1 VHGVEPRIGQ
11 RPFPPRGHFW
21 PSHWTVKTKLVV
33 TASIPLL
40 VLVPIVAMLVWSAGQ
55 AAYTKILISKVRSD
69 LVLAQQEFIHVQEG
83 KLQALKAWSE
93 SAYLRNLLN
102 QRGGKLTNKDLQ
114 AQAERLGFAYLR
126 LISPT
131 GMVVNSYP
139 SRLPYMLDPEV
150 KQSVKLRESG
160 SYTVLLSNQ
169 EMMDISPDL
178 ASHAVQELVPTSNA
192 SPSSKNIEDRG
203 LIVQV
208 LQPVFNNGNMLGYL
222 EGGMLLNGNLN
233 LVDEINNLIYSP
245 NTLLEG
251 SIGTTTIFLE
261 DVRVATTVRR
271 DGESRALG
279 TRVSDEVRQS
289 VLGRG
294 EVWLERAFVVNDW
307 YVAAYAPLLSPE
319 GARIGMFYVGFLE
332 EPYANIKTQLL
343 ILFLLA
349 VGAAMVLGGMMVV
362 RLTSGIFYPLRRM
375 NYIMSLQERGDT
387 AARVGDLRRE
397 DEFAD
402 LANHFDVLLDQLDAR
417 RSELLGLN
425 EQLDERVRQRTADL
439 QAANQKLHQAVE
451 QLLASEKLAALG
463 QLTAGIAHE
472 FNNPLAIMMGHLD
485 LIRIT
490 LNDPESFKTVRL
502 LDEQLHRMRNI
513 VQKLLQFCRP
523 DEYASYTEEINV
535 NEIIQDSILFVR
547 NEIDTARAQLK
558 LDFSAQ
564 HTVQISKTELQQ
576 VMVNLLINATHALE
590 GPFDAQFAALN
601 EGPTIS
607 IKTAD
612 ICLSDGQP
620 AVQIL
625 VQNNG
630 DAIPKDRLQL
640 IFRMF
645 YTSKQA
651 GRGSGIG
658 LPVSRMLVQR
668 YGGDLLAKSPV
679 LPQGEP
685 QFGACFEIVL
695 RCKARPSADI
705 LKETGQQL
713 LLIEKQLSEGN

>member
-1 VHGVEPRIGQ
+1 
-11 RPFPPRGHFW
+11 
-21 PSHWTVKTKLVV
+21 
-33 TASIPLL
+33 
-40 VLVPIVAMLVWSAGQ
+40 MLVWSAGQ

-69 LVLAQQEFIHVQEG
+69 LVLAQQEFTDVQESRS
-83 KLQALKAWSE
+83 QALKAWSE
-93 SAYLRNLLN
+93 SAFLRNLLS
-102 QRGGKLTNKDLQ
+102 QRGGKLNNKDLQ
-114 AQAERLGFAYLR
+114 TQAERLGFAYLR

-131 GMVVNSYP
+131 GMVVNSFP

-150 KQSVKLRESG
+150 QKSVKFRESG
-160 SYTVLLSNQ
+160 SYTVLLSNK
-169 EMMDISPDL
+169 ELMDISPDL
-178 ASHAVQELVPTSNA
+178 ASRAVQAIIPTSNA
-192 SPSSKNIEDRG
+192 SPSSKSKEDRG
-203 LIVQV
+203 LVVQV
-208 LQPVFNNGNMLGYL
+208 LQPVFNDGNMLGYL
-222 EGGMLLNGNLN
+222 EGGLLLNGNLG

-279 TRVSDEVRQS
+279 TRVSDVVRQS

-332 EPYANIKTQLL
+332 APYANIKTQLL

-349 VGAAMVLGGMMVV
+349 VGAAMVLGAMMVV

-402 LANHFDVLLDQLDAR
+402 LANHFDALLDQLDAR

-490 LNDPESFKTVRL
+490 LNDPESLKTVRL
-502 LDEQLHRMRNI
+502 LDEQVHRMRNI

-547 NEIDTARAQLK
+547 NEIDMARAQLK
-558 LDFSAQ
+558 FDFSAQ
-564 HTVQISKTELQQ
+564 QTVQISKTELQQ

-612 ICLSDGQP
+612 VLLSDGQP

-630 DAIPKDRLQL
+630 EAIPSDRLQL
-640 IFRMF
+640 IFKMF

-651 GRGSGIG
+651 GRGTGLG

-668 YGGDLLAKSPV
+668 YGGDLWATSPV
-679 LPQGEP
+679 LPEVEP

>member
-1 VHGVEPRIGQ
+1 
-11 RPFPPRGHFW
+11 
-21 PSHWTVKTKLVV
+21 
-33 TASIPLL
+33 
-40 VLVPIVAMLVWSAGQ
+40 MLVWSAGQ

-69 LVLAQQEFIHVQEG
+69 LVLAQQEFTDVQESRS
-83 KLQALKAWSE
+83 QALKAWSE
-93 SAYLRNLLN
+93 SAYLRSLLS
-102 QRGGKLTNKDLQ
+102 QRGGKLNNKDLQ

-131 GMVVNSYP
+131 GMVLSSFP

-150 KQSVKLRESG
+150 QKSVKFRESG
-160 SYTVLLSNQ
+160 SYTVLLSNK
-169 EMMDISPDL
+169 ELMDISPDL
-178 ASHAVQELVPTSNA
+178 ASRAVQAIIPTSNA
-192 SPSSKNIEDRG
+192 TPSPKSAEDRG
-203 LIVQV
+203 LVVQV
-208 LQPVFNNGNMLGYL
+208 LQPVFNDGNMLGYL
-222 EGGMLLNGNLN
+222 EGGLLLNGNLG

-279 TRVSDEVRQS
+279 TRVSDVVRQS

-332 EPYANIKTQLL
+332 APYANIKTQLL

-349 VGAAMVLGGMMVV
+349 VGAAMVLGAMMVV

-402 LANHFDVLLDQLDAR
+402 LANHFDALLDQLDAR

-425 EQLDERVRQRTADL
+425 EQLDERVRQRTSDL

-485 LIRIT
+485 LIRMT
-490 LNDPESFKTVRL
+490 LNDPESLKTVRL
-502 LDEQLHRMRNI
+502 LDEQVHRMRNI

-547 NEIDTARAQLK
+547 NEIDMARAQLK
-558 LDFSAQ
+558 FDFSAQ
-564 HTVQISKTELQQ
+564 QTVQISKTELQQ

-590 GPFDAQFAALN
+590 GQFDAQFAALN

-612 ICLSDGQP
+612 VRLSDGQP

-630 DAIPKDRLQL
+630 EAIPPDRLQL
-640 IFRMF
+640 IFKMF

-651 GRGSGIG
+651 GRGTGLG

-668 YGGDLLAKSPV
+668 YGGDLWATSPV
-679 LPQGEP
+679 VPEVEP

>member
-1 VHGVEPRIGQ
+1 
-11 RPFPPRGHFW
+11 
-21 PSHWTVKTKLVV
+21 
-33 TASIPLL
+33 
-40 VLVPIVAMLVWSAGQ
+40 MLVWSAGQ

-69 LVLAQQEFIHVQEG
+69 LVLAQQEFTDVQES
-83 KLQALKAWSE
+83 KSQALKGWSE

-102 QRGGKLTNKDLQ
+102 QRDGKLTNKDLQ

-131 GMVVNSYP
+131 GMVVSSFP

-150 KQSVKLRESG
+150 QKSVKFRESG
-160 SYTVLLSNQ
+160 SYTVLLSNK
-169 EMMDISPDL
+169 ELMDISPDL
-178 ASHAVQELVPTSNA
+178 ASRAIQTIIPTSNA
-192 SPSSKNIEDRG
+192 SPSPKSTEDRG
-203 LIVQV
+203 LVVQV

-222 EGGMLLNGNLN
+222 EGGLLLNGNLG

-279 TRVSDEVRQS
+279 TRVSDVVRQS

-332 EPYANIKTQLL
+332 APYANIKTQLL

-349 VGAAMVLGGMMVV
+349 VGAAMVLGAMMVV

-402 LANHFDVLLDQLDAR
+402 LANHFDALLDQLDAR

-425 EQLDERVRQRTADL
+425 GQLDERVRQRTADL

-490 LNDPESFKTVRL
+490 LNDPESLKTVRL
-502 LDEQLHRMRNI
+502 LDEQVHRMRNI

-547 NEIDTARAQLK
+547 NEIDMVRAQLK
-558 LDFSAQ
+558 LELKAQ

-590 GPFDAQFAALN
+590 GPFDSTSAALD

-612 ICLSDGQP
+612 VRLNDGQQ

-630 DAIPKDRLQL
+630 EVIPPDRLQL
-640 IFRMF
+640 IFKMF

-651 GRGSGIG
+651 GRGTGLG

-668 YGGDLLAKSPV
+668 YGGDLWATSPV
-679 LPQGEP
+679 LPEVEP

>member
-1 VHGVEPRIGQ
+1 
-11 RPFPPRGHFW
+11 
-21 PSHWTVKTKLVV
+21 
-33 TASIPLL
+33 
-40 VLVPIVAMLVWSAGQ
+40 MLVWSAGQ

-69 LVLAQQEFIHVQEG
+69 LVLAQQELADVQES
-83 KLQALKAWSE
+83 KSQALKAWSE
-93 SAYLRNLLN
+93 SAFLRNLLS
-102 QRGGKLTNKDLQ
+102 QRGGKLNNKDLQ
-114 AQAERLGFAYLR
+114 TQAERLGFAYLR

-131 GMVVNSYP
+131 GMVVNSFP

-150 KQSVKLRESG
+150 QKSVKFRESG
-160 SYTVLLSNQ
+160 SYTVLLSNK
-169 EMMDISPDL
+169 ELKGISPDL
-178 ASHAVQELVPTSNA
+178 ASSAVQAIIPTSNA
-192 SPSSKNIEDRG
+192 SPSPKSTEDRG
-203 LIVQV
+203 LVVQV
-208 LQPVFNNGNMLGYL
+208 LQPLFNDGNMLGYL
-222 EGGMLLNGNLN
+222 EGGLLLNGNLS

-279 TRVSDEVRQS
+279 TRVSDVVRQS

-332 EPYANIKTQLL
+332 APYANIKTQLL

-349 VGAAMVLGGMMVV
+349 VGAAMVLGAMMVV

-375 NYIMSLQERGDT
+375 NYIMSLQEKGDT

-402 LANHFDVLLDQLDAR
+402 LANHFDALLDQLDAR

-490 LNDPESFKTVRL
+490 LNDPESAKTLRL
-502 LDEQLHRMRNI
+502 LDEQVHRMRNI

-523 DEYASYTEEINV
+523 DEYASYTEEVSV

-558 LDFSAQ
+558 FDFSAQ
-564 HTVQISKTELQQ
+564 QTVQISKTELQQ

-590 GPFDAQFAALN
+590 GAFDAQFAALN
-601 EGPTIS
+601 EGPTIC

-612 ICLSDGQP
+612 VRLSDGQQ

-630 DAIPKDRLQL
+630 EAIPPDRLQL
-640 IFRMF
+640 IFKMF

-651 GRGSGIG
+651 GRGTGLG

-668 YGGDLLAKSPV
+668 YGGDLLAASPV
-679 LPQGEP
+679 VPEGEP

>member
-1 VHGVEPRIGQ
+1 
-11 RPFPPRGHFW
+11 
-21 PSHWTVKTKLVV
+21 
-33 TASIPLL
+33 
-40 VLVPIVAMLVWSAGQ
+40 MLVWSAGQ

-69 LVLAQQEFIHVQEG
+69 LVLAQQEFNDVQES
-83 KLQALKAWSE
+83 KSLALKAWSE
-93 SAYLRNLLN
+93 SAYLRNLLS
-102 QRGGKLTNKDLQ
+102 QRGGKLNNKDLE

-131 GMVVNSYP
+131 GMVVNSFP
-139 SRLPYMLDPEV
+139 SRLPYMLDSEV
-150 KQSVKLRESG
+150 QKSVKFRESG
-160 SYTVLLSNQ
+160 SYTVLLSNK
-169 EMMDISPDL
+169 ELMDISPDL
-178 ASHAVQELVPTSNA
+178 ASRAIQTIIPTSNA
-192 SPSSKNIEDRG
+192 NPSPKSTEDRG
-203 LIVQV
+203 LVVQV

-222 EGGMLLNGNLN
+222 EGGLLLNGNLG

-279 TRVSDEVRQS
+279 TRVSDVVRQS

-332 EPYANIKTQLL
+332 APYANIKTQLL

-349 VGAAMVLGGMMVV
+349 VGAAMVLGAMMVV

-402 LANHFDVLLDQLDAR
+402 LANHFDALLDQLDAR

-490 LNDPESFKTVRL
+490 LNDPESLKTVRL
-502 LDEQLHRMRNI
+502 LDEQVHRMRNI

-547 NEIDTARAQLK
+547 NEIDMVRAQLK
-558 LDFSAQ
+558 LELKAQ

-590 GPFDAQFAALN
+590 GPFDSTSAALD
-601 EGPTIS
+601 EDPTIS

-612 ICLSDGQP
+612 VRLNDGQQ

-630 DAIPKDRLQL
+630 EVIPPDRLQL
-640 IFRMF
+640 IFKMF

-651 GRGSGIG
+651 GRGTGLG

-668 YGGDLLAKSPV
+668 YGGDLWATSPV
-679 LPQGEP
+679 LPEVEP

>member
-1 VHGVEPRIGQ
+1 
-11 RPFPPRGHFW
+11 
-21 PSHWTVKTKLVV
+21 
-33 TASIPLL
+33 
-40 VLVPIVAMLVWSAGQ
+40 MLVWSAGQ

-69 LVLAQQEFIHVQEG
+69 LVLAQQEFTDVQESRS
-83 KLQALKAWSE
+83 QALKAWSE
-93 SAYLRNLLN
+93 SAFLRNLLS
-102 QRGGKLTNKDLQ
+102 QRGGKLNNKDLQ
-114 AQAERLGFAYLR
+114 TQAERLGFAYLR

-131 GMVVNSYP
+131 GMVVNSFP
-139 SRLPYMLDPEV
+139 SRLPYMLDSEV
-150 KQSVKLRESG
+150 QKSVKFRESG
-160 SYTVLLSNQ
+160 SYTVLLSNK
-169 EMMDISPDL
+169 ELMDISPDL
-178 ASHAVQELVPTSNA
+178 ASRAVQAIIPTSNA
-192 SPSSKNIEDRG
+192 SPSSKSTEDRG
-203 LIVQV
+203 LVVQV
-208 LQPVFNNGNMLGYL
+208 LQPVFNDGNMLGYL
-222 EGGMLLNGNLN
+222 EGGLLLNGNLG
-233 LVDEINNLIYSP
+233 LVDGINNLIYSP

-279 TRVSDEVRQS
+279 TRVSDVVRQS

-332 EPYANIKTQLL
+332 APYANIKTQLL

-349 VGAAMVLGGMMVV
+349 VGAAMVLGAMMVV

-402 LANHFDVLLDQLDAR
+402 LANHFDALLDQLDAR

-490 LNDPESFKTVRL
+490 LNDPESLKTVRL
-502 LDEQLHRMRNI
+502 LDEQVHRMRNI

-547 NEIDTARAQLK
+547 NEIDMARAQLK
-558 LDFSAQ
+558 FDFSAQ
-564 HTVQISKTELQQ
+564 QTVQISKTELQQ

-612 ICLSDGQP
+612 VLLSDGQP

-630 DAIPKDRLQL
+630 EAIPPDRLQL
-640 IFRMF
+640 IFKMF

-651 GRGSGIG
+651 GRGTGLG

-668 YGGDLLAKSPV
+668 YGGDLWATSPV
-679 LPQGEP
+679 LPEVEP

>member
-1 VHGVEPRIGQ
+1 
-11 RPFPPRGHFW
+11 
-21 PSHWTVKTKLVV
+21 
-33 TASIPLL
+33 
-40 VLVPIVAMLVWSAGQ
+40 MLVWSAGQ

-69 LVLAQQEFIHVQEG
+69 LVLAQQEFTDVQES
-83 KLQALKAWSE
+83 KSQALKAWSE

-102 QRGGKLTNKDLQ
+102 QRDGKLTNKDLQ

-131 GMVVNSYP
+131 GMVVSSFP

-150 KQSVKLRESG
+150 QKSVKFRESG
-160 SYTVLLSNQ
+160 SYTVLLSNK
-169 EMMDISPDL
+169 ELMDISPDL
-178 ASHAVQELVPTSNA
+178 ASRAIQTIIPTSNA
-192 SPSSKNIEDRG
+192 SPSPKSTEDRG
-203 LIVQV
+203 LVVQV

-222 EGGMLLNGNLN
+222 EGGLLLNGNLG

-279 TRVSDEVRQS
+279 TRVSDVVRQS

-332 EPYANIKTQLL
+332 APYANIKTQLL

-349 VGAAMVLGGMMVV
+349 VGAAMVLGAMMVV

-402 LANHFDVLLDQLDAR
+402 LANHFDALLDQLDAR

-425 EQLDERVRQRTADL
+425 GQLDERVRQRTADL

-490 LNDPESFKTVRL
+490 LNDPESLKTVRL
-502 LDEQLHRMRNI
+502 LDEQVHRMRNI

-547 NEIDTARAQLK
+547 NEIDMVRAQLK
-558 LDFSAQ
+558 LELKAQ

-590 GPFDAQFAALN
+590 GPFDSTSAALD

-612 ICLSDGQP
+612 VRLNDGQQ

-630 DAIPKDRLQL
+630 EVIPPDRLQL
-640 IFRMF
+640 IFKMF

-651 GRGSGIG
+651 GRGTGLG

-668 YGGDLLAKSPV
+668 YGGDLWATSPV
-679 LPQGEP
+679 LPEVEP

>member
-1 VHGVEPRIGQ
+1 
-11 RPFPPRGHFW
+11 
-21 PSHWTVKTKLVV
+21 
-33 TASIPLL
+33 
-40 VLVPIVAMLVWSAGQ
+40 MLVWSAGQ

-69 LVLAQQEFIHVQEG
+69 LVLAQQEFNDVQES
-83 KLQALKAWSE
+83 KSQALKAWSE

-102 QRGGKLTNKDLQ
+102 QRDGKLTNKDLQ

-131 GMVVNSYP
+131 GMVVNSFP

-150 KQSVKLRESG
+150 QKSVKFRESG
-160 SYTVLLSNQ
+160 SYTVLLSNK
-169 EMMDISPDL
+169 ELMDISPDL
-178 ASHAVQELVPTSNA
+178 ASRAVQAIIPTSNA
-192 SPSSKNIEDRG
+192 SPSPKSAEDRG
-203 LIVQV
+203 LVVQV

-222 EGGMLLNGNLN
+222 EGGLLLNGNLG

-279 TRVSDEVRQS
+279 TRVSDVVRQS

-332 EPYANIKTQLL
+332 APYANIKTQLL

-349 VGAAMVLGGMMVV
+349 VGAAMVLGAMMVV

-402 LANHFDVLLDQLDAR
+402 LANHFDALLDQLDAR

-490 LNDPESFKTVRL
+490 LNDPESLKTVRL
-502 LDEQLHRMRNI
+502 LDEQVHRMRNI

-547 NEIDTARAQLK
+547 NEIDMVRAQLK
-558 LDFSAQ
+558 LELKAQ

-590 GPFDAQFAALN
+590 GPFDSTSAALD

-612 ICLSDGQP
+612 VRLNDGQQ

-630 DAIPKDRLQL
+630 EVIPPDRLQL
-640 IFRMF
+640 IFKMF

-651 GRGSGIG
+651 GRGTGLG

-668 YGGDLLAKSPV
+668 YGGDLWATSPV
-679 LPQGEP
+679 LPEVEP